1 MRMQQLLVG
10 LDVGST
16 TVKAVVVNAAT
27 DAILWQDYQ
36 RHETRQPEKVLEFL
50 ERMEAEAG
58 VAQENTRIFVTGSGG
73 GTLAEML
80 GAKFVQEVHAVALAV
95 EKLHPEVYS
104 VIELGGQDAKII
116 VFKDDEETGRK
127 KKIPSM
133 NDKCAGGTGAVIDK
147 INAKLKIP
155 VAELANQGYQ
165 GIKLHRVAGK
175 CGVFA
180 ETDINGLQKT
190 GTPPNELMASLFE
203 AIVLQNLSVLTRGNT
218 LRPHVLLLGGP
229 NGFIR
234 GMREA
239 WQANIP
245 RMWKER
251 KVQIPDGATP
261 EDLIKVPENAQYFAA
276 LGSVEFGKDEEPAVG
291 KYLGAD
297 KLRWYIE
304 YGRAEEKATSGG
316 KGLVTGSDELEEFRT
331 AYRRKKFVPVQFTA
345 GAVVSGFVG
354 VDGGSTS
361 TKAVLLDKDGEIL
374 CKSYQLSNGN
384 PIQDTIEMFDKL
396 REQVESKG
404 AQIEVLGVGTTGY
417 AKDILRDVLNAD
429 VALVETVAHTESALK
444 FYDDPHVIVDVGGQD
459 IKLIVLK
466 DGRVKDFKLNTQCS
480 AGNGYFLQS
489 TAEGFGMKVEEFADI
504 AFSAK
509 SMPSFGYGCA
519 VFMQSDIVNFQ
530 RQGWRSEEILAGLAD
545 VLPKN
550 VFLYVASIPNLAA
563 LGSRFVLQGGT
574 QNNLAVVKAEVDFI
588 RSSFRANGREPEI
601 IVHEHCGES
610 GAIGAAQEALRLWKN
625 GKETTFIGLDAVRNI
640 RYRTTRNEDTRCYFC
655 KNNCLRTFI
664 DVDVTGRIAADAV
677 ASLPPAQDRAATA
690 EEVAAVV
697 ANLPSLEQIEA
708 NLPAHGSSCG
718 TGHDH
723 DHAGGGCGCGSSPT
737 ASLRAKIEPLIQIQA
752 APGAKKPVEPPKPTG
767 EFQPRKTKVPLRLG
781 EQRLIIATCEK
792 GTVEDLNDMKGI
804 KADIDKIKAANPN
817 FVDIAAREVFRPLE
831 VPNVADPIPSVK
843 GLFVSRQNKERA
855 ALVGRRKDF
864 RVGIPRLLNTYTYAP
879 LFNAYFASLGLK
891 SENIVYSDYT
901 TPELYRAGA
910 SRGAVDPCYPSK
922 IGIAH
927 VYNLLAVKHAKAPL
941 HAIWFPMYD
950 VLHTPLVNLTGSNA
964 CPTVTATPNAV
975 KAAFTKESDIFS
987 ENGVVYLDPILN
999 LQDRKIC
1006 ADQMYKAWS
1015 SILGLSRE
1023 ENDRAIEIGFQ
1034 ALADCENEI
1043 RREARKVLDQLE
1055 RENRI
1060 GIVMLGRVYH
1070 HDPGLNHEIMEEF
1083 QKLGY
1088 PVFSQST
1095 LPIDE
1100 DILERLF
1107 GDEVRAGIIQH
1118 PLDISDVWKN
1128 RYSTSTNHKVWAAK
1142 FTARHP
1148 NLVALEVSSFKCG
1161 HDAPI
1166 YGVIE
1171 GIIERSGTPYFSFK
1185 DLDENKPSGSI
1196 RIRVETIDYFLRR
1209 YREDIIVRHKKEQL
1223 IEEQMA
1229 AFERSLRKQSQ
1240 GEEEYE
1246 LAAAGD

>member
-1 MRMQQLLVG
+1 MQKLFVG

-16 TVKAVVVNAAT
+16 TVKAIVVDAAT
-27 DAILWQDYQ
+27 DEILWQDYQ

-50 ERMEAEAG
+50 QRMQAEASISP
-58 VAQENTRIFVTGSGG
+58 ENTRIFVTGSGG
-73 GTLAEML
+73 GTIAEMI
-80 GAKFVQEVHAVALAV
+80 GAKFVQEVHAVSLAV

-155 VAELANQGYQ
+155 AAELSNQGYR
-165 GIKLHRVAGK
+165 GVKLHKVAGK

-190 GTPPNELMASLFE
+190 GTPSNELMASLFE
-203 AIVLQNLSVLTRGNT
+203 AIVLQNLSVLTRGHT

-251 KVQIPDGATP
+251 KVELPDGVAP
-261 EDLIKVPENAQYFAA
+261 EDLIKVPQNAQYFAA
-276 LGSVEFGKDEEPAVG
+276 LGSVEFGKDEEPEVG
-291 KYLGAD
+291 HYLGTD
-297 KLRWYIE
+297 KLAYYID
-304 YGRAEEKATSGG
+304 YGRAEEKAASGG
-316 KGLVTGSDELEEFRT
+316 KGLVAENGELASFKDI
-331 AYRRKKFVPVQFTA
+331 YKQKKFIPAPFTI
-345 GAVVSGFVG
+345 GQLVSGFIG
-354 VDGGSTS
+354 IDGGSTS
-361 TKAVLLDKDGEIL
+361 TKAALLDKNGTVL
-374 CKSYQLSNGN
+374 CKTYQLSNGN
-384 PIQDTIEMFDKL
+384 PIQDPIEMFEKL
-396 REQVESKG
+396 RAQVEDQG
-404 AQIEVLGVGTTGY
+404 AALEVLGVGTTGY
-417 AKDILRDVLNAD
+417 AKDILKDVLQAD

-444 FYDDPHVIVDVGGQD
+444 FYEDPHVIVDVGGQD

-489 TAEGFGMKVEEFADI
+489 TAEGFGLKVEDFADI

-574 QNNLAVVKAEVDFI
+574 QNNMAVVKAEVDFI
-588 RSSFRANGREPEI
+588 KSSFRSNGREPEI

-610 GAIGAAQEALRLWKN
+610 GAIGAAQEALRLWAR
-625 GKETTFIGLDAVRNI
+625 GRQTTFIGLDAVANI

-664 DVDVTGRIAADAV
+664 DVDVTGEHQVTETSIDDRETTPQEVRVAS
-677 ASLPPAQDRAATA
+677 ASLPKL
-690 EEVAAVV
+690 EE
-697 ANLPSLEQIEA
+697 IEA
-708 NLPAHGSSCG
+708 NLPTTHGSSCSSG
-718 TGHDH
+718 AGCSS
-723 DHAGGGCGCGSSPT
+723 HAPSPFK
-737 ASLRAKIEPLIQIQA
+737 AKAEPLVQIQI
-752 APGAKKPVEPPKPTG
+752 APGSAAVVELPKPVE
-767 EFQPRKTKVPLRLG
+767 FQLRKTKVPLRMG

-792 GTVEDLNDMKGI
+792 GAVEDLDEMKDI
-804 KADIDKIKAANPN
+804 KADIDKMKAANPN
-817 FVDIAAREVFRPLE
+817 FVDIAAHDVFRSRQVEL
-831 VPNVADPIPSVK
+831 VSDPIPSNK
-843 GLFVSRQNKERA
+843 GFFVSQNVKDRA
-855 ALVGRRKDF
+855 ARMAKRSEF
-864 RVGIPRLLNTYTYAP
+864 RVGIPRVLNTYTYAP
-879 LFNAYFASLGLK
+879 LFNAYFASLGLRP
-891 SENIVYSDYT
+891 ENIIYSDYT

-910 SRGAVDPCYPSK
+910 SRGAIDPCYPSK

-927 VYNLLAVKHAKAPL
+927 VYNLLATKHSKKPL
-941 HAIWFPMYD
+941 SAIWFPMYD
-950 VLHTPLVNLTGSNA
+950 VLHTHLVNLTGSNA
-964 CPTVTATPNAV
+964 CPTVTATPETV
-975 KAAFTKESDIFS
+975 KAAFTKENDIFA
-987 ENGVVYLDPILN
+987 ENGILYLDPILN
-999 LQDRKIC
+999 LQDQRMC
-1006 ADQMYKAWS
+1006 AEQMYKVWAPV
-1015 SILGLSRE
+1015 LGLSRE
-1023 ENDRAIEIGFQ
+1023 ENQRALDAGFRI
-1034 ALADCENEI
+1034 LNECEAEI
-1043 RREARKVLDQLE
+1043 RIQARQTLDQLE
-1055 RENRI
+1055 REDRI

-1095 LPIDE
+1095 LPLD
-1100 DILERLF
+1100 DDVLERLF
-1107 GDEVRAGIIQH
+1107 GEDVRAGVITH

-1171 GIIERSGTPYFSFK
+1171 GIIEQSGTPYFSFK

-1209 YREDIIVRHKKEQL
+1209 YREDIVQRRKIEVDIEGQL
-1223 IEEQMA
+1223 A
-1229 AFERSLRKQSQ
+1229 AFEKSLRQQ
-1240 GEEEYE
+1240 VQEQY
-1246 LAAAGD
+1246 AVAGD

>member
-1 MRMQQLLVG
+1 MQQFLVG

-16 TVKAVVVNAAT
+16 TVKAIVVDAAT
-27 DAILWQDYQ
+27 DTTIWQDYQ

-50 ERMEAEAG
+50 RRMEADTG
-58 VAQENTRIFVTGSGG
+58 ISPENTRIFITGSGG
-73 GTLAEML
+73 GTIAEMV
-80 GAKFVQEVHAVALAV
+80 GAKFVQEVHAVSLAV

-155 VAELANQGYQ
+155 TSELANQGYR
-165 GIKLHRVAGK
+165 GVKLHKVAGK

-190 GTPPNELMASLFE
+190 GTPSNELMASLFE
-203 AIVLQNLSVLTRGNT
+203 AIVLQNLSVLTRGHT

-251 KVQIPDGATP
+251 KVEIPDGTSP

-276 LGSVEFGKDEEPAVG
+276 LGSVEFGKDEEPAIG
-291 KYLGAD
+291 RYLGTE
-297 KLRWYIE
+297 KLLYYID
-304 YGRAEEKATSGG
+304 YGRAEEKASSGA
-316 KGLVTGSDELEEFRT
+316 KGLVTEDAELTSFKS
-331 AYRRKKFVPVQFTA
+331 AYRRPKFTPAKFSP
-345 GAVVSGFVG
+345 GEVVSGFIG
-354 VDGGSTS
+354 IDGGSTS
-361 TKAVLLDKDGEIL
+361 TKAVLLDKEGEIL
-374 CKSYQLSNGN
+374 CKTYQLSNGN
-384 PIQDTIEMFDKL
+384 PIQDTIEMFEKL
-396 REQVESKG
+396 REQVETKG
-404 AQIEVLGVGTTGY
+404 ATMEVLGVGTTGY

-489 TAEGFGMKVEEFADI
+489 TAESFGMKIEEYADL

-563 LGSRFVLQGGT
+563 LGTRFVLQGGT

-588 RSSFRANGREPEI
+588 KSSFRANGKEPEI

-625 GKETTFIGLDAVRNI
+625 GKQTTFIGLEAVANI

-664 DVDVTGRIAADAV
+664 DVDVTGSQDHAHSDAV
-677 ASLPPAQDRAATA
+677 ATDRAATP
-690 EEVAAVV
+690 EEVTVAA
-697 ANLPSLEQIEA
+697 AAAKLPSLEQIQA
-708 NLPAHGSSCG
+708 NLPAADSHGSSCSSG
-718 TGHDH
+718 S
-723 DHAGGGCGCGSSPT
+723 CGSSSSSS
-737 ASLRAKIEPLIQIQA
+737 SLFKAKAEPLIQIQLS
-752 APGAKKPVEPPKPTG
+752 PGSSKVVELPKPV

-792 GTVEDLNDMKGI
+792 GAVEDLADMKDI
-804 KADIDKIKAANPN
+804 KADIDKIKEANPN
-817 FVDIAAREVFRPLE
+817 YVDVAARDVFRHRQIAS
-831 VPNVADPIPSVK
+831 VADAVPSTK
-843 GLFVSRQNKERA
+843 GLFVSKAVKERA
-855 ALVGRRKDF
+855 VLMEKRKDY

-879 LFNAYFASLGLK
+879 MFNAYFASLGLK
-891 SENIVYSDYT
+891 AENIVYSDYT

-910 SRGAVDPCYPSK
+910 SRGAIDPCYPSK

-927 VYNLLAVKHAKAPL
+927 VYNLLATKHSKKPL
-941 HAIWFPMYD
+941 NAIWFPMYD
-950 VLHTPLVNLTGSNA
+950 VLHTHLVNLTGSNA
-964 CPTVTATPNAV
+964 CPTVTATPETV
-975 KAAFTKESDIFS
+975 KAAFTKESDIFA
-987 ENGVVYLDPILN
+987 ENGVLYVDPILN
-999 LQDRKIC
+999 LQDHRFC
-1006 ADQMYKAWS
+1006 ADQMFKAWGP
-1015 SILGLSRE
+1015 ILGLSRE
-1023 ENDRAIEIGFQ
+1023 ENERAVEAGFK
-1034 ALADCENEI
+1034 ALEECEAEI
-1043 RREARKVLDQLE
+1043 RRQARETLDQLE
-1055 RENRI
+1055 REDRI

-1095 LPIDE
+1095 LPVDD
-1100 DILERLF
+1100 DILDRLF
-1107 GDEVRAGIIQH
+1107 GDEVRAGLITH

-1209 YREDIIVRHKKEQL
+1209 YREDIVKRRKIEGDIEAQLAALEQ
-1223 IEEQMA
+1223 
-1229 AFERSLRKQSQ
+1229 SLRNQPRSQ
-1240 GEEEYE
+1240 YE
-1246 LAAAGD
+1246 MAVAGD

>member
-1 MRMQQLLVG
+1 MDQFLVG

-16 TVKAVVVNAAT
+16 TVKAIVVDAAS
-27 DAILWQDYQ
+27 DKMIWQDYQ

-50 ERMEAEAG
+50 RRMEADTGIAPG
-58 VAQENTRIFVTGSGG
+58 TTRIFVTGSGG
-73 GTLAEML
+73 GTIAEMI
-80 GAKFVQEVHAVALAV
+80 GAKFVQEVHAVSLAV

-155 VAELANQGYQ
+155 AAELSSQGYHNV
-165 GIKLHRVAGK
+165 KLHKVAGK

-190 GTPPNELMASLFE
+190 GTPPDELMASLFE
-203 AIVLQNLSVLTRGNT
+203 AIVLQNLSVLTRGHT

-245 RMWKER
+245 RMWEER
-251 KVQIPDGATP
+251 RVEIPEGTTP
-261 EDLIKVPENAQYFAA
+261 EELIKVPENAQYFAA
-276 LGSVEFGKDEEPAVG
+276 LGSVEFGKEEEPEVG
-291 KYLGAD
+291 RYLGTD
-297 KLRWYIE
+297 KLLYYID

-316 KGLVTGSDELEEFRT
+316 KGLVAEDAELVAFKS
-331 AYRRKKFVPVQFTA
+331 AYKKKRFEP
-345 GAVVSGFVG
+345 AVFFPDQIVSGFIG
-354 VDGGSTS
+354 IDGGSTS
-361 TKAVLLDKDGEIL
+361 TKAALLSNEGEIL
-374 CKSYQLSNGN
+374 CKTYQLSNGN
-384 PIQDTIEMFDKL
+384 PIQDTIEMFEKL

-404 AQIEVLGVGTTGY
+404 ATLEVLGVGTTGY
-417 AKDILRDVLNAD
+417 AKDIIKDVLNAD

-459 IKLIVLK
+459 IKIIVLK
-466 DGRVKDFKLNTQCS
+466 EGRVKDFKLNTQCS

-504 AFSAK
+504 AFAAK

-563 LGSRFVLQGGT
+563 LGTRFVLQGGT

-588 RSSFRANGREPEI
+588 KSSFRANGKEPEI
-601 IVHEHCGES
+601 IVHEHCGEA
-610 GAIGAAQEALRLWKN
+610 GAIGAAQEALRLWRN
-625 GKETTFIGLDAVRNI
+625 GRTTTFIGLEAVANI
-640 RYRTTRNEDTRCYFC
+640 HYRTTRNEDTRCYFC

-664 DVDVTGRIAADAV
+664 DVNVTGSQSSEHDHTHAVVEDRVATAYEVAEVV
-677 ASLPPAQDRAATA
+677 ASLPTLEQIQ
-690 EEVAAVV
+690 
-697 ANLPSLEQIEA
+697 ANLPPVE
-708 NLPAHGSSCG
+708 AHGCCD
-718 TGHDH
+718 T
-723 DHAGGGCGCGSSPT
+723 GGGHTSP
-737 ASLRAKIEPLIQIQA
+737 SIFKAKIEPLVQIQLS
-752 APGAKKPVEPPKPTG
+752 PGSNKVIELPKPT
-767 EFQPRKTKVPLRLG
+767 EFQPRKTKVPLRMG

-792 GTVEDLNDMKGI
+792 GTVEDLNEMKDI
-804 KADIDKIKAANPN
+804 KSDIDKIKSVNPN
-817 FVDIAAREVFRPLE
+817 YVDIAARDVFRHRDVE
-831 VPNVADPIPSVK
+831 IISDATPSAR
-843 GLFVSRQNKERA
+843 GLFIAKTLKERVS
-855 ALVGRRKDF
+855 LMERRKDF

-879 LFNAYFASLGLK
+879 FFNAYFASLGLK
-891 SENIVYSDYT
+891 SENIIYSDYT

-910 SRGAVDPCYPSK
+910 SRGAIDPCYPSK

-927 VYNLLAVKHAKAPL
+927 VYNLLATKHAKKPL

-950 VLHTPLVNLTGSNA
+950 VLHSHLVNLTGSNA
-964 CPTVTATPNAV
+964 CPTVTATPETV

-987 ENGVVYLDPILN
+987 ENGVLYLDPILN
-999 LQDRKIC
+999 LQDEKIC
-1006 ADQMYKAWS
+1006 ADQMFKAWAPM
-1015 SILGLSRE
+1015 LGVTRE
-1023 ENDRAIEIGFQ
+1023 ENERAIAVGFKS
-1034 ALADCENEI
+1034 LHECEAEI
-1043 RREARKVLDQLE
+1043 RRQARETLDQLE
-1055 RENRI
+1055 REDRI

-1095 LPIDE
+1095 LPLDE
-1100 DILERLF
+1100 DLLDRLF
-1107 GDEVRAGIIQH
+1107 GEEVRAGLITH

-1148 NLVALEVSSFKCG
+1148 NLVALEISSFKCG

-1171 GIIERSGTPYFSFK
+1171 GIIEQSGTPYFSFK

-1209 YREDIIVRHKKEQL
+1209 YREDIVKRRNIENDIEGQL
-1223 IEEQMA
+1223 A
-1229 AFERSLRKQSQ
+1229 DFEKSLRSKRQDH
-1240 GEEEYE
+1240 YE
-1246 LAAAGD
+1246 MVAGD